1 MRLQSKFNHSAP
13 ISPPKAAKSRFFLG
27 SLLAC
32 TLGISSFTAYGADAA
47 QEKKAKMFSHDTVVE
62 LAQQLAQKPFKEA
75 RKAPKELIDLD
86 YATYGKINYQENA
99 AIWGGTPTKFS
110 VQLFAPG
117 FLYKNLVDIDV

>member
-1 MRLQSKFNHSAP
+1 MRLHSTLNHSTP
-13 ISPPKAAKSRFFLG
+13 MNGHKKTKLTLFFG
-27 SLLAC
+27 SILA
-32 TLGISSFTAYGADAA
+32 GIMSISSLAPAYAATASDD
-47 QEKKAKMFSHDTVVE
+47 KKAKAFSHDTVVE

-117 FLYKNLVDIDV
+117 FLYKNLVDMS